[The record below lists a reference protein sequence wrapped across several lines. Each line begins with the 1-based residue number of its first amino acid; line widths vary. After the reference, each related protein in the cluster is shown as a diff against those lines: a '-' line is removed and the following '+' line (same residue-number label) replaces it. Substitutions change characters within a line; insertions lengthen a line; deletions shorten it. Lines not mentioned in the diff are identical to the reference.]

1 MARLPYFR
9 YVPDFEYV
17 SRLPDARISDYIRV
31 KNLFKKVNIRT
42 DIFEDLTYFTKYI
55 IVGDERPD
63 QVAFNVYEDENL
75 DWLVLAANNIV
86 NVQSEWPTPQE
97 QFDALMLKKYGG
109 YEELYAGIHHYET
122 IELKNSD
129 DVTILKAGLTV
140 PENFTLEYYDSLEER
155 MTIATDITIPV
166 TNYEY
171 EERLENE
178 KRNIYILS
186 VDYIHLITDELQE
199 LMKYE
204 RGSTQYVD
212 GTLKRADN
220 IRLYQ

>member
-17 SRLPDARISDYIRV
+17 SRLPDAKISDYIRV
-31 KNLFKKVNIRT
+31 KNLFKKVNIRS
-42 DIFEDLTYFTKYI
+42 DIFEDLTYFTRYI
-55 IVGDERPD
+55 IIGDERPD
-63 QVAFNVYEDENL
+63 EVAFNVYEDENL

-86 NVQSEWPTPQE
+86 NVQTEWPTPQA
-97 QFDALMLKKYGG
+97 QFDTSMLKKYGG

-122 IELKNSD
+122 VELKNSD

-155 MTIATDITIPV
+155 MTIATDITVPV

-178 KRNIYILS
+178 KRNIYVLN

-199 LMKYE
+199 IMKYE

>member
-31 KNLFKKVNIRT
+31 KNLFKKVKIRS

-55 IVGDERPD
+55 IIGDERPD

-86 NVQSEWPTPQE
+86 NVQTEWPTPQAE
-97 QFDALMLKKYGG
+97 FDALMLKKYGG

-122 IELKNSD
+122 VELKNSD

-140 PENFTLEYYDSLEER
+140 PENFTMEYYDSLEER
-155 MTIATDITIPV
+155 MTIATDITVPV

-171 EERLENE
+171 EERLEDE
-178 KRNIYILS
+178 KRNIYVLN

-204 RGSTQYVD
+204 KGSTQYVD